1 MGSYSIKKV
10 LPVLVPELS
19 YKDLGI
25 NEGLSAQ
32 RNWMDAILEEKF
44 TAKRCQQILD
54 DLEKYCEL
62 DTLAMVEI
70 YRFLKTQI
78 D

>member
-1 MGSYSIKKV
+1 M
-10 LPVLVPELS
+10 PELS

-25 NEGLSAQ
+25 NEGLAAQ
-32 RNWMDAILEEKF
+32 RKWMQAVLEEKF
-44 TAKRCQQILD
+44 DIDTKQKILN
-54 DLEKYCEL
+54 DLEKYCSL

-70 YRFLKTQI
+70 YRFLKTII

>member
-1 MGSYSIKKV
+1 M
-10 LPVLVPELS
+10 
-19 YKDLGI
+19 
-25 NEGLSAQ
+25 Q
-32 RNWMDAILEEKF
+32 AILENKF
-44 TAKRCQQILD
+44 NDQERQQVLD

-70 YRFLKTQI
+70 YRFLKTLI